1 METSLTNTSSFKE
14 IILPADALLVS
25 KTDPNSCITYVNQS
39 FCKISGYTGKEL
51 VGHNHDIVRN
61 DLMPR
66 SIYNLM
72 WEHLKAE
79 EEFFGYIVNTNKD
92 GSYYWML
99 INVTPFY
106 NNDTLTGYF
115 SVRRAPLPQALE
127 IIKPLYQS
135 MCQTEK
141 AASPEQQLSMS
152 SAVLWQAIT
161 KEYQTYAEFVLSL

>member
-1 METSLTNTSSFKE
+1 METSATNISPSNE
-14 IILPADALLVS
+14 IILPDDALLIS
-25 KTDPNSCITYVNQS
+25 KTDSNSCITYVNQS
-39 FCKISGYTGKEL
+39 FCKISGYSAKEL
-51 VGHNHDIVRN
+51 VGNNHDIVRN
-61 DLMPR
+61 DLIPR

-79 EEFFGYIVNTNKD
+79 EEFFGYIANTNKD
-92 GSYYWML
+92 GSYFWML

-106 NNDTLTGYF
+106 NNNALAGYF
-115 SVRRAPLPQALE
+115 SVRRAPSQQALE
-127 IIKPLYQS
+127 VIKPLYQS